1 MPEQYG
7 GNNMKN
13 NLKKIMCV
21 LLCASMLASF
31 SACSKKI
38 DGSTDEP
45 TTAPSQSD
53 TTKVSYDTAATS
65 YKKNETV
72 YVNMASN
79 GEVTS
84 KVVTDWLHT
93 DKAQTYIDDKTD
105 LSDIK
110 NVKSNVEPVKNKDGS
125 YRWNMETTDLYYRG
139 TTEKELPISIGITY
153 YLDGKQIEPKK
164 LAGKKGQVKMVI
176 TVNNLSKKTVKV
188 SGKDTTVY
196 TPFIVAGGMIL
207 PEDNFSNVTV
217 ENGKTIG
224 DGTKEIALMVGA
236 PGLKES
242 LNLSDEMLKQL
253 GDFNFSNTYTITA
266 DTEKFELSN
275 MIFAVLPLSAIES
288 GIENTLPNTVS
299 DVKNTLN
306 EVQAILD
313 KFNSMNASELINKLF
328 SNTDNL
334 TELAS
339 SVSEVTKLYN
349 DNKALLDV
357 LEKYMTTENLAAI
370 EKLIEDTDD
379 VDLQQ
384 AAKLLNNPILQK
396 FFKQLPA
403 LSKDMDAVMPIITGL
418 SEDMQKPEVQKALN
432 NLPQTIETLK
442 KLKTTIDKNQELF
455 DTLGETLDEETIA
468 SLKGIMGSLETLI
481 SENDL
486 EAYSKLADNADE
498 LIARAK
504 QWIEAGK
511 EYDIFTTKGKASSTS
526 VMFIYETAPVSAP
539 VEEVKEEAETV
550 EENAVLKWFK
560 NLFKKEK

>member
-31 SACSKKI
+31 SACSKKN

-242 LNLSDEMLKQL
+242 LNLNDEMLKQL

-403 LSKDMDAVMPIITGL
+403 LSKDMEAVMPIITGL

-511 EYDIFTTKGKASSTS
+511 EYDIFTTKGKASSSS

>member
-1 MPEQYG
+1 
-7 GNNMKN
+7 MKN

-21 LLCASMLASF
+21 LLCASMLVSF
-31 SACSKKI
+31 AACSK
-38 DGSTDEP
+38 DTDSETEESTTSADQSK
-45 TTAPSQSD
+45 TTQ
-53 TTKVSYDTAATS
+53 VSYDTAATS

-72 YVNMASN
+72 YVNLSSD

-84 KVVTDWLHT
+84 KIVTDWLHT
-93 DKAQTYIDDKTD
+93 DKAQTYIDDATD

-110 NVKSNVEPVKNKDGS
+110 NVKSDIEPVKNSDGS
-125 YRWNMETTDLYYRG
+125 YRWNMESTDLYYRG
-139 TTEKELPISIGITY
+139 KTDKDLPVNFKISY
-153 YLDGKQIEPKK
+153 YLDGKETTAEKI
-164 LAGKKGQVKMVI
+164 AGQKGQVKIVV
-176 TVNNLSKKTVKV
+176 TVNNESKQTVKV
-188 SGKDTTVY
+188 NGKDTTVY

-207 PEDNFSNVTV
+207 QEDKFSNVSV

-242 LNLSDEMLKQL
+242 LNLSDDVLKQL

-288 GIENTLPNTVS
+288 SVENNLPNTVS

-306 EVQAILD
+306 EVQAVID
-313 KFNSMNASELINKLF
+313 KFNSMNATELINKLF

-339 SVSEVTKLYN
+339 SVSDVTQLYN

-357 LEKYMTTENLAAI
+357 LEKYMTKENIEAI
-370 EKLIEDTDD
+370 EKLIADTDD
-379 VDLQQ
+379 TDLEQV
-384 AAKLLNNPILQK
+384 AKLLNNPILQK
-396 FFKQLPA
+396 FFTQLPT
-403 LSKDMDAVMPIITGL
+403 LSKDMEAVMPIITGL
-418 SEDMQKPEVQKALN
+418 STDMQKPEVQKALK

-442 KLKTTIDKNQELF
+442 SLKTTLDKNQDLF
-455 DTLGETLDEETIA
+455 NTLGETLDDDTIA
-468 SLKGIMGSLETLI
+468 SLKGIMSSLDKII

-486 EAYSKLADNADE
+486 DAYSKLADDADD

-504 QWIEAGK
+504 AWIEVGQK
-511 EYDIFTTKGKASSTS
+511 YDIFTTKGKASSTS
-526 VMFIYETAPVSAP
+526 VMFVYETSAVSAP
-539 VEEVKEEAETV
+539 TEEVKEEAETV
-550 EENAVLKWFK
+550 EENAILAWFK
-560 NLFKKEK
+560 KLFKKDK

>member
-31 SACSKKI
+31 SACSKKN

-242 LNLSDEMLKQL
+242 LNLNDEMLKQL

-288 GIENTLPNTVS
+288 GIENNLPNTVS

-403 LSKDMDAVMPIITGL
+403 LSKDMEAVMPIITGL

-539 VEEVKEEAETV
+539 VEEVKDEAETV

>member
-7 GNNMKN
+7 GNTMKN

-21 LLCASMLASF
+21 LLCASMLVSF
-31 SACSKKI
+31 AACSK
-38 DGSTDEP
+38 DTDSETEESTTSADQSK
-45 TTAPSQSD
+45 TTQ
-53 TTKVSYDTAATS
+53 VSYDTAATS
-65 YKKNETV
+65 YKKSETV
-72 YVNMASN
+72 YVNLSSD

-84 KVVTDWLHT
+84 KIVTDWLHT
-93 DKAQTYIDDKTD
+93 DKAQTYIDDATD

-110 NVKSNVEPVKNKDGS
+110 NVKSNVEPVKNSDGS
-125 YRWNMETTDLYYRG
+125 YRWNMESTDLYYRG
-139 TTEKELPISIGITY
+139 KTDKDLPVNFKISY
-153 YLDGKQIEPKK
+153 YLDGKETTAEKI
-164 LAGKKGQVKMVI
+164 AGQKGQVKIVV
-176 TVNNLSKKTVKV
+176 TVNNESKQTVKV
-188 SGKDTTVY
+188 NGKDTTIY

-207 PEDNFSNVTV
+207 QEDKFSNVSV

-242 LNLSDEMLKQL
+242 LNLSDDVLKQL

-288 GIENTLPNTVS
+288 SVENNLPNTVS

-306 EVQAILD
+306 EVQAVID
-313 KFNSMNASELINKLF
+313 KFNSMNATELINKLF

-339 SVSEVTKLYN
+339 SVSDVTQLYN

-357 LEKYMTTENLAAI
+357 LEKYMTKENIEAI
-370 EKLIEDTDD
+370 EKLIADTDD
-379 VDLQQ
+379 TDLEQV
-384 AAKLLNNPILQK
+384 AKLLNNPILQK
-396 FFKQLPA
+396 FFTQLPT
-403 LSKDMDAVMPIITGL
+403 LSKDMEAVMPIITGL
-418 SEDMQKPEVQKALN
+418 STDMQKPEVQKALK

-442 KLKTTIDKNQELF
+442 SLKTTLDKNQDLF
-455 DTLGETLDEETIA
+455 NTLGETLDDDTIA
-468 SLKGIMGSLETLI
+468 SLKGIMSSLDKII

-486 EAYSKLADNADE
+486 DAYSKLADDADD

-504 QWIEAGK
+504 AWIEVGQK
-511 EYDIFTTKGKASSTS
+511 YDIFTTKGKASSTS
-526 VMFIYETAPVSAP
+526 VMFVYETSAVSAP
-539 VEEVKEEAETV
+539 TEEVKEEAETV
-550 EENAVLKWFK
+550 EENAILAWFK
-560 NLFKKEK
+560 KLFKKDK

>member
-1 MPEQYG
+1 
-7 GNNMKN
+7 MKN

-31 SACSKKI
+31 SACSKKN

-45 TTAPSQSD
+45 TTSPSQSD
-53 TTKVSYDTAATS
+53 TNKVSYDTAATS

-72 YVNMASN
+72 YVNMASD
-79 GEVTS
+79 GQVTS
-84 KVVTDWLHT
+84 KIVTDWLHT
-93 DKAQTYIDDKTD
+93 DKAQTYIDDMSD

-139 TTEKELPISIGITY
+139 STKKDLPVNFNITY
-153 YLDGKQIEPKK
+153 YLDGKQTTAEKI
-164 LAGKKGQVKMVI
+164 AGKKGQVKMVI
-176 TVNNLSKKTVKV
+176 TVNNESKKTVKIA
-188 SGKDTTVY
+188 GKDTTIY

-207 PEDNFSNVTV
+207 QEDNFSNVTV

-266 DTEKFELSN
+266 DTEKFELTN

-288 GIENTLPNTVS
+288 SVENNLPNTVS

-306 EVQAILD
+306 EVQAVID
-313 KFNSMNASELINKLF
+313 KFNSMNATELINKLF

-339 SVSEVTKLYN
+339 SVSDVTKLYN

-357 LEKYMTTENLAAI
+357 LEKYMTKENIEAI
-370 EKLIEDTDD
+370 QKLIEDTDD
-379 VDLQQ
+379 TDLEQV
-384 AAKLLNNPILQK
+384 AKLLNNPILQK
-396 FFKQLPA
+396 FFKQLPT
-403 LSKDMDAVMPIITGL
+403 LSKDMETVMPIITGL
-418 SEDMQKPEVQKALN
+418 STDMQKPEVQKALK

-442 KLKTTIDKNQELF
+442 KLKTTIDKNQDLF
-455 DTLGETLDEETIA
+455 NTLGNTLDDDTIA
-468 SLKGIMGSLETLI
+468 SLKGIMSSLDKII

-486 EAYSKLADNADE
+486 EAYAKLADNADD

-504 QWIEAGK
+504 AWIEAGQK
-511 EYDIFTTKGKASSTS
+511 YDIFTTKGAASSTS
-526 VMFIYETAPVSAP
+526 VMFVYETAAVSAP
-539 VEEVKEEAETV
+539 AEEVKEEAETV
-550 EENAVLKWFK
+550 EENAILTWFK
-560 NLFKKEK
+560 KLFKKDK

>member
-31 SACSKKI
+31 SACSKKN

-403 LSKDMDAVMPIITGL
+403 LSKDMEAVMPIITGL

-539 VEEVKEEAETV
+539 VEEVKEDAETV

>member
-1 MPEQYG
+1 
-7 GNNMKN
+7 MKN

-21 LLCASMLASF
+21 LLCASMLVSF
-31 SACSKKI
+31 AACSK
-38 DGSTDEP
+38 DTDSETEESTTSADQSK
-45 TTAPSQSD
+45 TTQ
-53 TTKVSYDTAATS
+53 VSYDTAATS

-72 YVNMASN
+72 YVNLSSD

-84 KVVTDWLHT
+84 KIVTDWLHT
-93 DKAQTYIDDKTD
+93 DKAQTYIDDATD

-110 NVKSNVEPVKNKDGS
+110 NVKSDIEPVKNSDGS
-125 YRWNMETTDLYYRG
+125 YRWNMESTDLYYRG
-139 TTEKELPISIGITY
+139 KTDKDLPVNFKISY
-153 YLDGKQIEPKK
+153 YLDGKETTAEKI
-164 LAGKKGQVKMVI
+164 AGQKGQVKIVV
-176 TVNNLSKKTVKV
+176 TVNNESKQTVKV
-188 SGKDTTVY
+188 NGKDTTVY

-207 PEDNFSNVTV
+207 QEDKFSNVSV

-242 LNLSDEMLKQL
+242 LNLSDDVLKQL

-288 GIENTLPNTVS
+288 SVENNLPNTVS

-306 EVQAILD
+306 EVQAVID
-313 KFNSMNASELINKLF
+313 KFNSMNATELINKLF

-339 SVSEVTKLYN
+339 SVSDVTQLYN

-357 LEKYMTTENLAAI
+357 LEKYMTKENIEAI
-370 EKLIEDTDD
+370 EKLIADTDD
-379 VDLQQ
+379 TDLEQV
-384 AAKLLNNPILQK
+384 AKLLINPILQK
-396 FFKQLPA
+396 FFTQLPT
-403 LSKDMDAVMPIITGL
+403 LSKDMEAVMPIITGL
-418 SEDMQKPEVQKALN
+418 STDMQKPEVQKALK

-442 KLKTTIDKNQELF
+442 SLKTTLDKNQDLF
-455 DTLGETLDEETIA
+455 NTLGETLDDDTIA
-468 SLKGIMGSLETLI
+468 SLKGIMSSLDKII

-486 EAYSKLADNADE
+486 DAYSKLADDADD

-504 QWIEAGK
+504 AWIEVGQK
-511 EYDIFTTKGKASSTS
+511 YDIFTTKGKASSTS
-526 VMFIYETAPVSAP
+526 VMFVYETSAVSAP
-539 VEEVKEEAETV
+539 TEEVKEEAETV
-550 EENAVLKWFK
+550 EENAILAWFK
-560 NLFKKEK
+560 KLFKKDK

>member
-1 MPEQYG
+1 
-7 GNNMKN
+7 MKN
-13 NLKKIMCV
+13 SIKRIISV
-21 LLCASMLASF
+21 LLCASMLTALT
-31 SACSKKI
+31 ACSDKKEETEK
-38 DGSTDEP
+38 DN
-45 TTAPSQSD
+45 TAPTENSQ
-53 TTKVSYDTAATS
+53 TAQVSYDTAASS
-65 YKKNETV
+65 YKKSETV
-72 YVNMASN
+72 YVNMSADGN
-79 GEVTS
+79 VTS
-84 KVVTDWLHT
+84 KIVTDWLHT
-93 DKAQTYIDDKTD
+93 DKAQTYIDDASN
-105 LSDIK
+105 LAGIS
-110 NVKSNVEPVKNKDGS
+110 NVKSNTEPIKNKDGT

-139 TTEKELPISIGITY
+139 TTDKELPISFNITY
-153 YLDGKQIEPKK
+153 YLDGKQTEPEK

-176 TVNNLSKKTVKV
+176 TVNNLSKKTVKL

-207 PEDNFSNVTV
+207 PENSFSNINV

-242 LNLSDEMLKQL
+242 LNLSDEILKQL
-253 GDFNFSNTYTITA
+253 GDFNFSDTYTITA

-288 GIENTLPNTVS
+288 GIETTLPNTVS
-299 DVKNTLN
+299 DVKNTLS

-313 KFNSMNASELINKLF
+313 KFNSMNATELINKLF

-339 SVSEVTKLYN
+339 SVSDVTKLYN

-403 LSKDMDAVMPIITGL
+403 LSKDMETVMPIITGL

-442 KLKTTIDKNQELF
+442 KLKITIDKNQELF
-455 DTLGETLDEETIA
+455 DTLGETLDDDTIA

-511 EYDIFTTKGKASSTS
+511 EYDIFTTKGKASSSS

>member
-1 MPEQYG
+1 
-7 GNNMKN
+7 MKN

-21 LLCASMLASF
+21 LLCASMLVSF
-31 SACSKKI
+31 AACSK
-38 DGSTDEP
+38 DTDSETEESTTSADQSK
-45 TTAPSQSD
+45 TTQ
-53 TTKVSYDTAATS
+53 VSYDTAATS

-72 YVNMASN
+72 YVNLSSD

-84 KVVTDWLHT
+84 KIVTDWLHT
-93 DKAQTYIDDKTD
+93 DKAQTYIDDATD

-110 NVKSNVEPVKNKDGS
+110 NVKSDIEPVKNSDGS
-125 YRWNMETTDLYYRG
+125 YRWNMESTDLYYRG
-139 TTEKELPISIGITY
+139 KTDKDLPVNFKISY
-153 YLDGKQIEPKK
+153 YLDGKETTAEKI
-164 LAGKKGQVKMVI
+164 AGQKGQVKIVV
-176 TVNNLSKKTVKV
+176 TVNNESKQTVKV
-188 SGKDTTVY
+188 NGKDTTVY

-207 PEDNFSNVTV
+207 QEDKFSNVSV

-242 LNLSDEMLKQL
+242 LNLSDDVLKQL

-288 GIENTLPNTVS
+288 SVENNLPNTVS

-306 EVQAILD
+306 EVQAVID
-313 KFNSMNASELINKLF
+313 KFNSMNATELINKLF

-339 SVSEVTKLYN
+339 SVSDVTKLYN

-357 LEKYMTTENLAAI
+357 LEKYMTKENIEAI
-370 EKLIEDTDD
+370 EKLISDTDD
-379 VDLQQ
+379 TDLEQV
-384 AAKLLNNPILQK
+384 AKLLNNPILQK
-396 FFKQLPA
+396 FFTQLPT
-403 LSKDMDAVMPIITGL
+403 LSKDMEAVMPIITGL
-418 SEDMQKPEVQKALN
+418 STDMQKPEVQKALK

-442 KLKTTIDKNQELF
+442 SLKTTLDKNQDLF
-455 DTLGETLDEETIA
+455 NTLGETLDDDTIA
-468 SLKGIMGSLETLI
+468 SLKGIMSSLDKII

-486 EAYSKLADNADE
+486 DAYSKLADDADD

-504 QWIEAGK
+504 AWIEVGQK
-511 EYDIFTTKGKASSTS
+511 YDIFTTKGKASSTS
-526 VMFIYETAPVSAP
+526 VMFVYETSAVSAP
-539 VEEVKEEAETV
+539 TEEVKEEAETV
-550 EENAVLKWFK
+550 EENAILAWFK
-560 NLFKKEK
+560 KLFKKDK

>member
-1 MPEQYG
+1 
-7 GNNMKN
+7 MKN
-13 NLKKIMCV
+13 SIKKIVSV
-21 LLCASMLASF
+21 LLCASMLAALT
-31 SACSKKI
+31 ACSEKKEKTEK
-38 DGSTDEP
+38 DN
-45 TTAPSQSD
+45 TAPTENSQ
-53 TTKVSYDTAATS
+53 TAQVSYDTAATS
-65 YKKNETV
+65 YKKSETV
-72 YVNMASN
+72 FVNMSADGN
-79 GEVTS
+79 VTS
-84 KVVTDWLHT
+84 KIVTDWLHT
-93 DKAQTYIDDKTD
+93 DKAQTYIDDASD
-105 LSDIK
+105 LADIT
-110 NVKSNVEPVKNKDGS
+110 NVKSSTEPIKNKDGT

-153 YLDGKQIEPKK
+153 YLDGKKIEPEK

-196 TPFIVAGGMIL
+196 TPFIVAGGMII
-207 PEDNFSNVTV
+207 PENSFSNINV

-288 GIENTLPNTVS
+288 GIETTLPNTVS

-403 LSKDMDAVMPIITGL
+403 LSKDMETVMPIITGL

-455 DTLGETLDEETIA
+455 DALGETLDEETIA

-511 EYDIFTTKGKASSTS
+511 EYDIFTTKGKASSSS

-539 VEEVKEEAETV
+539 VEDVKEEAETV

>member
-31 SACSKKI
+31 SACSKKG
-38 DGSTDEP
+38 DNGTEEE
-45 TTAPSQSD
+45 TTAPNQS
-53 TTKVSYDTAATS
+53 TETKVSYDTAATS

-72 YVNMASN
+72 YVNLASD
-79 GEVTS
+79 GQVTS
-84 KVVTDWLHT
+84 KIVTDWLHT
-93 DKAQTYIDDKTD
+93 DKAQTYIDDKSD

-125 YRWNMETTDLYYRG
+125 YRWNMESTDLYYRG
-139 TTEKELPISIGITY
+139 TTKKDLPVNFNITY
-153 YLDGKQIEPKK
+153 YLDGKQTTAEKI
-164 LAGKKGQVKMVI
+164 AGKKGQVKMVI
-176 TVNNLSKKTVKV
+176 TVNNESKKTVKID
-188 SGKDTTVY
+188 GKDATIY
-196 TPFIVAGGMIL
+196 TPFIVAGGMII
-207 PEDNFSNVTV
+207 PEDKFSNVSV

-242 LNLSDEMLKQL
+242 LNLSDDMLKQL

-266 DTEKFELSN
+266 DTEKFEITN
-275 MIFAVLPLSAIES
+275 MIFAVLPLSAIEA
-288 GIENTLPNTVS
+288 GIENNLPNTVS

-306 EVQAILD
+306 EVQAVLD
-313 KFNSMNASELINKLF
+313 KFNSMNATELINKLF

-339 SVSEVTKLYN
+339 SVSDVTKLYN

-357 LEKYMTTENLAAI
+357 LEKYMTKENIAAI
-370 EKLIEDTDD
+370 DKLIKDTDNT
-379 VDLQQ
+379 DLEQV
-384 AAKLLNNPILQK
+384 AKLLNNPILQK
-396 FFKQLPA
+396 FFKELPT
-403 LSKDMDAVMPIITGL
+403 LSKDMEAVMPIINGL
-418 SEDMQKPEVQKALN
+418 STDMQKPEVQKALN

-442 KLKTTIDKNQELF
+442 KLKTTLDKNQDLF
-455 DTLGETLDEETIA
+455 NTLGTTLDDDTMA
-468 SLKGIMGSLETLI
+468 SLKGIMSSLDKIL

-486 EAYSKLADNADE
+486 EAYAKLADDADD

-504 QWIEAGK
+504 AWIEAGQK
-511 EYDIFTTKGKASSTS
+511 YDIFTTKGAASSTS
-526 VMFIYETAPVSAP
+526 VMFVYETAAISAP
-539 VEEVKEEAETV
+539 TEEVKEEAETV
-550 EENAVLKWFK
+550 EENAVLAWFK
-560 NLFKKEK
+560 KLFKKDK

>member
-1 MPEQYG
+1 
-7 GNNMKN
+7 MKN
-13 NLKKIMCV
+13 SIKRIISV
-21 LLCASMLASF
+21 LLCASMLTALT
-31 SACSKKI
+31 ACSDKKEETEK
-38 DGSTDEP
+38 DN
-45 TTAPSQSD
+45 TAPTENSQ
-53 TTKVSYDTAATS
+53 TAQVSYDTAASS

-72 YVNMASN
+72 YVNMSADGN
-79 GEVTS
+79 VTS
-84 KVVTDWLHT
+84 KIVTDWLHT
-93 DKAQTYIDDKTD
+93 DKAQTYIDDASD
-105 LSDIK
+105 LAGIS
-110 NVKSNVEPVKNKDGS
+110 NVKSNTEPIKNKDGS

-139 TTEKELPISIGITY
+139 TTDKELPISFNITY
-153 YLDGKQIEPKK
+153 YLDGKQTEPEK

-176 TVNNLSKKTVKV
+176 TVNNLSKKTVKL

-207 PEDNFSNVTV
+207 PENSFSNINV

-253 GDFNFSNTYTITA
+253 GDFNFSDTYTITA

-288 GIENTLPNTVS
+288 GIETTLPNTVS
-299 DVKNTLN
+299 DVKNTLS

-313 KFNSMNASELINKLF
+313 KFNSMNATELINKLF

-339 SVSEVTKLYN
+339 SVSDVTKLYN

-403 LSKDMDAVMPIITGL
+403 LSKDMEAVMPIITGL

-455 DTLGETLDEETIA
+455 DTLGKTLDDDTIA
-468 SLKGIMGSLETLI
+468 SLKGIMSSLETLI

-511 EYDIFTTKGKASSTS
+511 EYDIFTTKGKASSSS

>member
-7 GNNMKN
+7 GNTMKN

-21 LLCASMLASF
+21 LLCASMLVSF
-31 SACSKKI
+31 AACSK
-38 DGSTDEP
+38 DTNSETEESTTSADQSK
-45 TTAPSQSD
+45 TTQ
-53 TTKVSYDTAATS
+53 VSYDTAATS

-72 YVNMASN
+72 YVNLSSD

-84 KVVTDWLHT
+84 KIVTDWLHT
-93 DKAQTYIDDKTD
+93 DKAQTYIDDATD

-110 NVKSNVEPVKNKDGS
+110 NVKSDIEPVKNSDGS
-125 YRWNMETTDLYYRG
+125 YRWNMESTDLYYRG
-139 TTEKELPISIGITY
+139 KTDKDLPVNFKISY
-153 YLDGKQIEPKK
+153 YLDGKETTAEKI
-164 LAGKKGQVKMVI
+164 AGQKGQVKIVV
-176 TVNNLSKKTVKV
+176 TVNNESKQTVKV
-188 SGKDTTVY
+188 NGKDTTIY

-207 PEDNFSNVTV
+207 QEDKFSNVSV

-242 LNLSDEMLKQL
+242 LNLSDDVLKQL

-288 GIENTLPNTVS
+288 SVENNLPNTVS

-306 EVQAILD
+306 EVQAVID
-313 KFNSMNASELINKLF
+313 KFNSMNATELINKLF

-339 SVSEVTKLYN
+339 SVSDVTQLYN

-357 LEKYMTTENLAAI
+357 LEKYMTKENIEAI
-370 EKLIEDTDD
+370 EKLIADTDD
-379 VDLQQ
+379 TDLEQV
-384 AAKLLNNPILQK
+384 AKLLNNPILQK
-396 FFKQLPA
+396 FFTQLPT
-403 LSKDMDAVMPIITGL
+403 LSKDMEAVMPIITGL
-418 SEDMQKPEVQKALN
+418 STDMQKPEVQKALK

-442 KLKTTIDKNQELF
+442 SLKTTLDKNQDLF
-455 DTLGETLDEETIA
+455 NTLGETLDDDTIS
-468 SLKGIMGSLETLI
+468 SLKGIMSSLDKII

-486 EAYSKLADNADE
+486 DAYSKLADDADD

-504 QWIEAGK
+504 AWIEVGQK
-511 EYDIFTTKGKASSTS
+511 YDIFTTKGKASSTS
-526 VMFIYETAPVSAP
+526 VMFVYETSAVSAP
-539 VEEVKEEAETV
+539 TEEVKEEAETV
-550 EENAVLKWFK
+550 EENAILAWFK
-560 NLFKKEK
+560 KLFKKDK

>member
-31 SACSKKI
+31 SACSKKN

-242 LNLSDEMLKQL
+242 LNLNDEMLKQL

-403 LSKDMDAVMPIITGL
+403 LSKDMEAVMPIITGL

-511 EYDIFTTKGKASSTS
+511 EYDIFTTKGKASSSS

-539 VEEVKEEAETV
+539 VEEVKEDAETV

>member
-31 SACSKKI
+31 SACSKKN

-242 LNLSDEMLKQL
+242 LNLNDEMLKQL

-288 GIENTLPNTVS
+288 GIETTLPNTVS

-403 LSKDMDAVMPIITGL
+403 LSKDMEAVMPIITGL

-539 VEEVKEEAETV
+539 VEEVKEDAETV

>member
-1 MPEQYG
+1 
-7 GNNMKN
+7 MKN

-21 LLCASMLASF
+21 LLCASMLVSF
-31 SACSKKI
+31 AACSK
-38 DGSTDEP
+38 DTDSETEESTTSADQSK
-45 TTAPSQSD
+45 TTQ
-53 TTKVSYDTAATS
+53 VSYDTAATS

-72 YVNMASN
+72 YVNLSSD

-84 KVVTDWLHT
+84 KIVTDWLHT
-93 DKAQTYIDDKTD
+93 DKAQTYIDDATD

-110 NVKSNVEPVKNKDGS
+110 NVKSDIEPVKNSDGS
-125 YRWNMETTDLYYRG
+125 YRWNMESTDLYYRG
-139 TTEKELPISIGITY
+139 KTDKDLPVNFKISY
-153 YLDGKQIEPKK
+153 YLDGKETTAEKI
-164 LAGKKGQVKMVI
+164 AGQKGQVKIVV
-176 TVNNLSKKTVKV
+176 TVNNESKQTVKV
-188 SGKDTTVY
+188 NGKDTTVY

-207 PEDNFSNVTV
+207 QEDKFSNVSV

-242 LNLSDEMLKQL
+242 LNLSDDVLKQL

-288 GIENTLPNTVS
+288 SVENNLPNTVS

-306 EVQAILD
+306 EVQAVID
-313 KFNSMNASELINKLF
+313 KFNSMNATELINKLF

-339 SVSEVTKLYN
+339 SVSDVTQLYN

-357 LEKYMTTENLAAI
+357 LEKYMTKENIEAI
-370 EKLIEDTDD
+370 EKLIADTDD
-379 VDLQQ
+379 TDLEQV
-384 AAKLLNNPILQK
+384 AKLLNNPILQK
-396 FFKQLPA
+396 FFTQLPT
-403 LSKDMDAVMPIITGL
+403 LSKDMEAVMPIITGL
-418 SEDMQKPEVQKALN
+418 STDMQKPEVQKALK

-442 KLKTTIDKNQELF
+442 SLKTTLDKNQDLF
-455 DTLGETLDEETIA
+455 NTLGETLDDDTIS
-468 SLKGIMGSLETLI
+468 SLKGIMSSLDKII

-486 EAYSKLADNADE
+486 DAYSKLADDADD

-504 QWIEAGK
+504 AWIEVGQK
-511 EYDIFTTKGKASSTS
+511 YDIFTTKGKASSTS
-526 VMFIYETAPVSAP
+526 VMFVYETSAVSAP
-539 VEEVKEEAETV
+539 TEEVKEEAETV
-550 EENAVLKWFK
+550 EENAILAWFK
-560 NLFKKEK
+560 KLFKKDK